1 MEAAKPRI
9 LCLDDRPDSLRVR
22 KFLLEQFGCEVVVV
36 TSSSACLHLVAQEP
50 FDLALLDYHL
60 AEETT
65 GEDVA
70 RDIRMLNPG
79 MPLVMLT
86 GDPKIPQSAK
96 ECVDRVLIKGAGSPA
111 DLLDTIEQLLPWS
124 RIKPRR
130 HSIVPTPVSRS
141 S

>member
-1 MEAAKPRI
+1 
-9 LCLDDRPDSLRVR
+9 
-22 KFLLEQFGCEVVVV
+22 
-36 TSSSACLHLVAQEP
+36 VAQEP

-70 RDIRMLNPG
+70 RDIRVLHPG

-86 GDPKIPQSAK
+86 GDPKIPESAR
-96 ECVDRVLIKGAGSPA
+96 ECVDKVLIKGTGSPA
-111 DLLDTIEQLLPWS
+111 DLLDAIEQLLPWS

-130 HSIVPTPVSRS
+130 HSIVPTPASRS